1 MSAPLG
7 ASRGAPR
14 VRVDH
19 AVVDYDG
26 KVALDG
32 VSVDAAP
39 GAMTAI
45 VGGDGAGKTTLLRL
59 LVGRVPLAS
68 GTIEVPD
75 LASIG
80 YLPATVGCWVGLT
93 VQQNIDFVGGSYG
106 VPSERLARRADELLV
121 AADLDAFRDRPAGQL
136 SGGMRRKL
144 GVVMAMVHDPA
155 LLVLDEPTTGVDPV
169 SRVELWR
176 LAAHAAAAGTTVVMS
191 STYMDEAERAGHVL
205 VLDQGHALVAGPPAQ
220 VVAGLRGVLTEGA
233 RPQRTQWAWR
243 RGPVYREYWPDGLGG
258 SDGALGLPPA
268 GQRVVDPGLEDV
280 VIAGELIAVHGA
292 GGAS

>member
-1 MSAPLG
+1 MSTV
-7 ASRGAPR
+7 R
-14 VRVDH
+14 VRVSH
-19 AVVDYDG
+19 AVVAFDG
-26 KVALDG
+26 KLALDD
-32 VSVDAAP
+32 VSLDAAP

-68 GTIEVPD
+68 GTVEVPD
-75 LASIG
+75 LASVG
-80 YLPATVGCWVGLT
+80 YLPASVGCWAGLT

-106 VPSERLARRADELLV
+106 VPSDRLARRADELL
-121 AADLDAFRDRPAGQL
+121 AAAGLAAFRDRPAGQL

-144 GVVMAMVHDPA
+144 GVAMAMVHDPA

-191 STYMDEAERAGHVL
+191 STYMDEAERASQVL
-205 VLDQGHALVAGPPAQ
+205 VLDQGHALVAGPPAE
-220 VVAGLRGVLTEGA
+220 VVAGMQGVLTEGA

-243 RGPVYREYWPDGLGG
+243 RGRSYREYWPDGLGG
-258 SDGALGLPPA
+258 PEGAPGLPPA
-268 GQRVVDPGLEDV
+268 DQRVVDPDLEDV
-280 VIAGELIAVHGA
+280 VITGELAA
-292 GGAS
+292 ANRSPS